1 MFDPSNPDMNCTKF
15 PKDKN
20 DSRFASTGD
29 LIANTPTICGGYL
42 FVEGGM
48 KYLKTCSAIGNP
60 NMTMEM
66 LESRTY
72 ATSLRLNSTTLWV
85 IGGLNEREA
94 SLNSTELVTWGKS
107 PIKGP
112 ILPSP
117 LHGSCSVKYNSTS
130 IYIIGGT
137 GRNKDT
143 WIFDPSNNLFAR
155 KGPSSLQHGR
165 SYQSCGIV
173 RSKRKSYI
181 VVAGGIFK
189 SGAMTNSVEILDPMS
204 NKGWIKGKVG
214 LPISVKHERST
225 SIVHFRT

>member
-29 LIANTPTICGGYL
+29 LIDNTPTICGGYL
-42 FVEGGM
+42 LIEGGK

-72 ATSLRLNSTTLWV
+72 ATSVRLNSTTLWV
-85 IGGLNEREA
+85 IGGYNERDIV
-94 SLNSTELVTWGKS
+94 LDSTELLTWGKN

-112 ILPSP
+112 TLPSP
-117 LHGSCSVKYNSTS
+117 LQGSCSVKYNSTS
-130 IYIIGGT
+130 VYIIGGNR
-137 GRNKDT
+137 RNKNP

-165 SYQSCGIV
+165 SYHSCGIV

-181 VVAGGIFK
+181 VVAGGVF
-189 SGAMTNSVEILDPMS
+189 
-204 NKGWIKGKVG
+204 
-214 LPISVKHERST
+214 
-225 SIVHFRT
+225 